1 MATAHTLFHWGL
13 YEARPHESGE
23 PGLAR
28 WRGDEDPSPIGLAD
42 RLSDFDVARVA
53 RPSVRRSV
61 LEQGPGA
68 RRDLRGREAFVEV
81 DWPTAI
87 KLVASELTRVIDE
100 HGNASIFGGSY
111 GWASAGRFHHAL
123 SQLHRFLNVIGGY
136 IRQTDSYSLGA
147 GRVLMP
153 HLLGTMDEIMGGMT
167 SWDVM
172 ERHTEL
178 FVTFGGVP
186 AKNAQVSPGGAG
198 SHRVAGALRRM
209 KANGAR
215 FVNFSPVQS
224 NLDVGGEV
232 EWIPIRPNTDT
243 ALMLGLAF
251 VLQTEGFTDRAQI
264 DRYASGFGTFLPY
277 LLGETDG
284 VPKTP
289 EWAAAITGMPEE
301 TIRRVARDMASS
313 RTMLNIAWALQRASH
328 GEQPF
333 WMLMTLGC
341 MLGQFGL
348 PGGGFGLGY
357 GAMNGIGSP
366 HVKLKGPTFPQGRNP
381 IDAFIPCAR
390 VTDMLLSPGERFAY
404 NGGVHTYPDA
414 RLIYWAGGNPF
425 HHHQDLNRLVAA
437 WQRPETIIVHEPYW
451 TPTAKHADIVLPV
464 TTSVEREDIGFSTR
478 EGTIVAMRK
487 LKPAYGEAR
496 SDFDILA
503 AVAARMGLEAA
514 FTEGLDE
521 DGWLRRLYGEFRRD
535 SSALL
540 PDLPDFDAF
549 LEAGVV
555 PLPRHDEGVV
565 YLQDYRRDPEAHPLP
580 TPSGKME
587 IHSERIAAFGLADCQ
602 GHPRWYEPAE
612 WLGSARAKTYPLHMI
627 SDQPER
633 RLHSQLDTAPWSK
646 AGKVDG
652 REPIQIRT
660 EDALARGIV
669 SDDIVRVFNDRGA
682 CLASAVVSDAI
693 GPHVVKL
700 STGAW
705 FDQPGSIEQAGNPN
719 VLTLDIGASGLSQG
733 CTAQTCL
740 VEIEK
745 YAGAP
750 TRVTAHDLPHLIA
763 AATGL
768 RPATHGDPKK

>member
-13 YEARPHESGE
+13 YESRPAADGTV
-23 PGLAR
+23 GLVR
-28 WRGDEDPSPIGLAD
+28 WRGDEDPSSIGLVE
-42 RLSDFDVARVA
+42 RLSDLDVARIA
-53 RPSVRRSV
+53 RPAIRRSV

-68 RRDLRGREAFVEV
+68 RRELRGREDFVEV
-81 DWPTAI
+81 AWTTALD
-87 KLVASELTRVIDE
+87 LVAGELTRVIGE

-136 IRQTDSYSLGA
+136 VRQTDSYSLGA

-215 FVNFSPVQS
+215 FVNFSPVRS
-224 NLDVGGEV
+224 DLDVGGAF

-251 VLQTEGFTDRAQI
+251 VLQTEGFVDRALV
-264 DRYASGFGTFLPY
+264 DRHASGFGVFLPY

-284 VPKTP
+284 TPKTP
-289 EWAAAITGMPEE
+289 EWAAATTGVPAD
-301 TIRRVARDMASS
+301 TIRRVARDMAAS

-381 IDAFIPCAR
+381 VEAFIPCAR
-390 VTDMLLSPGERFAY
+390 VVDMLLSPGETFAY

-414 RLIYWAGGNPF
+414 RLVYWAGGNPF

-437 WQRPETIIVHEPYW
+437 WRRPETIIVHEPYW
-451 TPTAKHADIVLPV
+451 TPTARHADIVLPV

-503 AVAARMGLEAA
+503 ALADRMGRGEA
-514 FTEGLDE
+514 FNEGLDE
-521 DGWLRRLYGEFRRD
+521 DGWLRRLYDEFRQG
-535 SSALL
+535 AAAEL
-540 PDLPDFDAF
+540 PTLPDFHGFVA
-549 LEAGVV
+549 AGVV
-555 PLPRHDEGVV
+555 PLPRHAEGVV
-565 YLQDYRRDPEAHPLP
+565 YLQDFRRDPEAHPLP

-587 IHSERIAAFGLADCQ
+587 IHSDRIAAFNLADCA

-612 WLGSARAKTYPLHMI
+612 WLGSEAAAVHPLHLI
-627 SDQPER
+627 SDQPAR

-646 AGKVDG
+646 AGKIDG
-652 REPIQIRT
+652 REPILINTADART
-660 EDALARGIV
+660 RGIA
-669 SDDIVRVFNDRGA
+669 SGDLVRVFNGRGA
-682 CLASAVVSDAI
+682 CLAAAVVSDAI
-693 GPHVVKL
+693 APRVVKL

-705 FDQPGSIEQAGNPN
+705 FDQPGALELAGNPN
-719 VLTLDIGASGLSQG
+719 VLTLDVGASSLSQG
-733 CTAQTCL
+733 CIAQTCL

-745 YAGAP
+745 YAATP
-750 TRVTAHDLPHLIA
+750 ARVTVHDLPSLVPE
-763 AATGL
+763 
-768 RPATHGDPKK
+768 RPAAPSSHGD